1 MAEFTSIF
9 FVPGTVHINDLY
21 RIRSIRHRGYYL
33 FHRPSLCGVY
43 SRAVTIR
50 EQCLLIPVAAR
61 EAIVREMVYWHH
73 WSRRFWPLC
82 WYRRILELVLDCL
95 SCTCH
100 RERVMRHVHVLR
112 ASWIVGVA
120 MLLFERDDYFIHHYS
135 RAVTNRER
143 RLIERIRY
151 LNYS

>member
-1 MAEFTSIF
+1 MGEMAEFTSIF

-61 EAIVREMVYWHH
+61 EAIVREMVY
-73 WSRRFWPLC
+73 
-82 WYRRILELVLDCL
+82 
-95 SCTCH
+95 
-100 RERVMRHVHVLR
+100 
-112 ASWIVGVA
+112 
-120 MLLFERDDYFIHHYS
+120 
-135 RAVTNRER
+135 
-143 RLIERIRY
+143 
-151 LNYS
+151 